1 MNLQD
6 ALNRIIDDG
15 IVVAKADYKLPE
27 QKQKRD
33 RSVAGFEACRGKTP
47 AQLAELLESAR
58 KSTREAHLNE
68 ARNYWEIRCFES
80 EVEWVCNCASAI
92 LANQHLPVIVTPT
105 YRGVM
110 KAAQV
115 VGVAP

>member
-6 ALNRIIDDG
+6 VLKRIIDDG
-15 IVVAKADYKLPE
+15 IAVAKADYRLPE

-33 RSVAGFEACRGKTP
+33 GAVAGFEACRGKTP
-47 AQLAELLESAR
+47 AQLAVLLESAR
-58 KSTREAHLNE
+58 TNTREAHRSE
-68 ARNYWEIRCFES
+68 ATNYWEIRCFEA
-80 EVEWVCNCASAI
+80 EVEWVCNCVSAI

-110 KAAQV
+110 KAAEV
-115 VGVAP
+115 VGVAT